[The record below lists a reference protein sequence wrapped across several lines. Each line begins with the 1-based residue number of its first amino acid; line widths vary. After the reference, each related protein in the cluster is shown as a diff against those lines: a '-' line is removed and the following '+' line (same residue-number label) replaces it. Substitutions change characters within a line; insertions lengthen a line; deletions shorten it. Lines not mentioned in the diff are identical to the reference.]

1 MRGTGSGALT
11 AVALLLAGCAAAPAE
26 PSEDDLREAIARRGG
41 FTEMAAQLTKGS
53 CRAVDQGRYECDYA
67 LPDCPPFRP
76 RCTRT
81 RLHRARFAE
90 VAGGWQYVGTV
101 R

>member
-1 MRGTGSGALT
+1 MRGIGSGI
-11 AVALLLAGCAAAPAE
+11 AVVLLLAGCAAAPAE
-26 PSEDDLREAIARRGG
+26 PSEDDLRQALARRGG
-41 FTEMAAQLTKGS
+41 FAEIAAQLTKGS
-53 CRAVDQGRYECDYA
+53 CRPVDDGRYECDYA

-81 RLHRARFAE
+81 RMHRARFAE

-101 R
+101 K